1 LTEISS
7 RIANASYNV
16 RRIPAIIIRKLNPR
30 GTVML
35 FRTGKALVVGV
46 ERVDSVEK
54 IAKRIAKDLTNILH
68 YGKVEVH

>member
-1 LTEISS
+1 
-7 RIANASYNV
+7 
-16 RRIPAIIIRKLNPR
+16 
-30 GTVML
+30 ML